1 MSIRKL
7 MNYWFQKS
15 RDGFYIFFGILAAGL
30 YALGTALGHYFQ
42 ESALSWSLKLSA
54 SILAIFLG
62 LLYLVHEN
70 LHSLHGFWDM
80 FHQTD
85 HFPEKQLAHVNAFCM
100 TVFLLI
106 SALILSVVPPLFDPL
121 WAWIWRGL
129 QYLTRTSSSA
139 PVEMEQTTSTT
150 LNQPDL
156 LPSLAEQAGEAPAW
170 MKFLDQILGVLAV
183 FLLLLLAVLVLR
195 QIARSIWKFFTKP
208 RHFDDDEKIYLKPS
222 LHLDSNAPK
231 TGFRRAMAFL
241 PARTPGEK
249 IRRLYRQRILKHFS
263 QKAAGILPHWASPS
277 ELEETCGM
285 DQPALHE
292 LYEKARYGNVPCTK
306 EDLEQLKNLK

>member
-85 HFPEKQLAHVNAFCM
+85 HFPEKQLSHVNAFCM

-106 SALILSVVPPLFDPL
+106 SVLVLSVVPPLFDPL

-263 QKAAGILPHWASPS
+263 QKAAGILPRWASPS

-306 EDLEQLKNLK
+306 EDLKDLEHLK

>member
-85 HFPEKQLAHVNAFCM
+85 HFPEKQLSHVNAFCM

-106 SALILSVVPPLFDPL
+106 SVLVLSVVPPLFDPL

-231 TGFRRAMAFL
+231 NGFRRAMAFL

-263 QKAAGILPHWASPS
+263 QKAAGILPRWASPS

-306 EDLEQLKNLK
+306 EDLKDLEHLK

>member
-85 HFPEKQLAHVNAFCM
+85 HFPEKQLSHVNAFCM

-106 SALILSVVPPLFDPL
+106 SVLVLSVVPPLFDPL

-241 PARTPGEK
+241 PVRTPGEK

-292 LYEKARYGNVPCTK
+292 LYEKARYGNVPCTR

>member
-42 ESALSWSLKLSA
+42 ESTLSWSLKLSA
-54 SILAIFLG
+54 VILAIFLG

-70 LHSLHGFWDM
+70 LHSLHSFWDM

-85 HFPEKQLAHVNAFCM
+85 HFPEKQLSHVNAFCM
-100 TVFLLI
+100 TIFLLI
-106 SALILSVVPPLFDPL
+106 SVLVLSVVPPLFDPL

-139 PVEMEQTTSTT
+139 PVEIEQTTSTL

-156 LPSLAEQAGEAPAW
+156 LPALAEQAVEAPAW
-170 MKFLDQILGVLAV
+170 MKFLDQLLGVLAV
-183 FLLLLLAVLVLR
+183 FLLLLLAVLVLW

-222 LHLDSNAPK
+222 LHLDSDAPK
-231 TGFRRAMAFL
+231 AGFRRAMAFL

-263 QKAAGILPHWASPS
+263 KKATGILPRWASPS

-292 LYEKARYGNVPCTK
+292 LYEKARYGNVSCTK
-306 EDLEQLKNLK
+306 EDLKDLEHLK

>member
-85 HFPEKQLAHVNAFCM
+85 HFPEKQLSHVNAFCM

-106 SALILSVVPPLFDPL
+106 SVLVLSVVPPLFDPL
-121 WAWIWRGL
+121 WVWIWRGL

-263 QKAAGILPHWASPS
+263 QKAAGILPRWASPS

-306 EDLEQLKNLK
+306 EDLKDLEHLK

>member
-85 HFPEKQLAHVNAFCM
+85 HFPEKQLSHVNAFCM

-106 SALILSVVPPLFDPL
+106 SVLVLSVVPPLFDPL

-241 PARTPGEK
+241 PVRTPGEK

-263 QKAAGILPHWASPS
+263 QKAAGILPRWASPS

-292 LYEKARYGNVPCTK
+292 LYEKARYGNVPCTR

>member
-30 YALGTALGHYFQ
+30 YALGTALGFYLQ
-42 ESALSWSLKLSA
+42 ESVLSWVLKLSA
-54 SILAIFLG
+54 VILAIFLG
-62 LLYLVHEN
+62 LFYLVHKN
-70 LHSLHGFWDM
+70 LHSLHHFWDM

-106 SALILSVVPPLFDPL
+106 SALVLSVVPPLFDPL

-129 QYLTRTSSSA
+129 QYLTHTSSSA
-139 PVEMEQTTSTT
+139 PVEMEQNTSAM
-150 LNQPDL
+150 LNQPGL
-156 LPSLAEQAGEAPAW
+156 LPSLAEQTGEAPAW
-170 MKFLDQILGVLAV
+170 MKFIDRIMGIFAV
-183 FLLLLLAVLVLR
+183 LLLSLLTVLVLR
-195 QIARSIWKFFTKP
+195 QIARSIWTFFTKP

-222 LHLDSNAPK
+222 LHLDTETAKN
-231 TGFRRAMAFL
+231 GFRPAIAFL
-241 PARTPGEK
+241 PVRTPGEK

-263 QKAAGILPHWASPS
+263 QKTAGILPRWASPS

-292 LYEKARYGNVPCTK
+292 LYEKARYGNVPCTR
-306 EDLEQLKNLK
+306 EDLEQLKKSK

>member
-85 HFPEKQLAHVNAFCM
+85 HFPEKQLSHVNAFCM

-106 SALILSVVPPLFDPL
+106 SVLVLSVVPPLFDPL

-241 PARTPGEK
+241 PVRTPGEK
-249 IRRLYRQRILKHFS
+249 IRRLYRQRILNHFS
-263 QKAAGILPHWASPS
+263 QKAAGILPRWASPS

-292 LYEKARYGNVPCTK
+292 LYEKARYGNVPCTM
-306 EDLEQLKNLK
+306 EDLEQIKKSK

>member
-106 SALILSVVPPLFDPL
+106 SVLILSVVPPLFDPL

-231 TGFRRAMAFL
+231 TGFRRAMTFL

-263 QKAAGILPHWASPS
+263 QKAAGILPRWASPS

-306 EDLEQLKNLK
+306 EDLKDLEHLK

>member
-15 RDGFYIFFGILAAGL
+15 RDGFYIFFGILIIGL
-30 YALGTALGHYFQ
+30 YALGTGLKYYLP

-54 SILAIFLG
+54 VILAIFLG

-70 LHSLHGFWDM
+70 LHSLHNFWDM

-106 SALILSVVPPLFDPL
+106 SVLVLSVVPPLFDPF

-139 PVEMEQTTSTT
+139 PVEMEQTTSAM

-170 MKFLDQILGVLAV
+170 MKFFDQILGVLAV

-195 QIARSIWKFFTKP
+195 QIARSIWRFFTKP

-222 LHLDSNAPK
+222 LHLDPDAPK
-231 TGFRRAMAFL
+231 SGFRRTMAFL
-241 PARTPGEK
+241 PARTPDEK

-263 QKAAGILPHWASPS
+263 QKTAGILPRWASPS
-277 ELEETCGM
+277 ELEETCSM

-306 EDLEQLKNLK
+306 EDLEHLK

>member
-263 QKAAGILPHWASPS
+263 QKAAGILPRWASPS

-306 EDLEQLKNLK
+306 EDLKDLEHLK